1 MSTVLIA
8 EDDPDLRD
16 LVAMTLHDA
25 GLEVEVA
32 RDGHE
37 ALARVAERRPDLVL
51 LDMMMPVMDGRAFSA
66 ALRSTND
73 PPPIVVMTAVD
84 RVAQSAEEVGA
95 VSFLA
100 KPFDI
105 DELVDTVRR
114 CLDGAT

>member
-1 MSTVLIA
+1 MSTVLVA

-25 GLEVEVA
+25 GLDVDVA
-32 RDGHE
+32 CDGNE
-37 ALARVAERRPDLVL
+37 ALAHVAAHRPDLIL

-66 ALRSTND
+66 ALRYTKN

-84 RVAQSAEEVGA
+84 RVAQSAEDVGA
-95 VSFLA
+95 VSWLA